1 MSSNTGAALTAA
13 KVYAE
18 AMFSI
23 AREESKTAEYAG
35 ELAMLG
41 KVFKENPELYEVLGS
56 PAIQPSERMQA
67 LEGIFKERVSERVYS
82 FLSLLI
88 EKRRVNL
95 LEGIAGAYAG
105 LMDEASGVME
115 VTATASK
122 PLSAGIKAKLVK
134 ALEAK
139 SGKTI
144 RLLEKTDP
152 DILGGII
159 LDFGNAQLDA
169 SVKSKL
175 EGIHTSLKGI
185 VA

>member
-1 MSSNTGAALTAA
+1 MSNNKGAALTAA

-23 AREESKTAEYAG
+23 AKEESKTADYAK
-35 ELAMLG
+35 ELELLSG
-41 KVFKENPELYEVLGS
+41 LFSENPELYEVMGS
-56 PAIQPSERMQA
+56 PAIQPKERLEA
-67 LEGIFKERVSERVYS
+67 LESVFKERVSERIYS

-88 EKRRVNL
+88 EKRRINL
-95 LEGIAGAYAG
+95 LESISGAYTG
-105 LMDEASGVME
+105 LLDEASGIME
-115 VTATASK
+115 VTATTK
-122 PLSAGIKAKLVK
+122 LPLSPGVKAKLVK

-144 RLLEKTDP
+144 RLLERRDP
-152 DILGGII
+152 HIIGGII

-175 EGIHTSLKGI
+175 EGIHASLKGI